1 MPLRRNDMLLT
12 RAYRVWT
19 MDKLYAHLRETKI
32 LEKEAL
38 DSEETEER
46 TVLLYII
53 MQISAERAQH
63 GYDDKSAFS
72 QTDFFKD
79 STAGVATEKSNTST
93 DG

>member
-1 MPLRRNDMLLT
+1 
-12 RAYRVWT
+12 

-38 DSEETEER
+38 VSEETEER

-53 MQISAERAQH
+53 MQISAECAQH
-63 GYDDKSAFS
+63 GYDDNSAFS
-72 QTDFFKD
+72 QTDFLKE
-79 STAGVATEKSNTST
+79 SMAGAANEKSNTST